1 MNDRPTGVTIAAIL
15 AAIAGALHVFSGA
28 AMTGIFIASFF
39 GSNNKAMAGLGTAFG
54 VFTLVLGVA
63 MLITAAGLW
72 AMSKRFW
79 RWAIVLIGLSL
90 ARLALEAVISTVNQP
105 AVGGDQSNLLGV
117 ALLAIVDVILL
128 FYLMRGEVRSQ
139 FEED

>member
-1 MNDRPTGVTIAAIL
+1 MIDRPTGVTVAAIL

-39 GSNNKAMAGLGTAFG
+39 GPNNKAMAGLGTAFG
-54 VFTLVLGVA
+54 VFTLVLGIA

-79 RWAIVLIGLSL
+79 LWAIVLVGLSL
-90 ARLALEAVISTVNQP
+90 ARLAIEVVLTVFNQP
-105 AVGGDQSNLLGV
+105 SAGRPDQSRGV
-117 ALLAIVDVILL
+117 AILAIVDIAC
-128 FYLMRGEVRSQ
+128 SST
-139 FEED
+139 